1 MILILIFDGF
11 FKNINAAGKVLTEQ
25 TTKLLHTLI
34 TILEAKLFILKIN
47 KVYIYIYIYIYIFKS
62 IVIIITTEDTHRSG
76 GMPHTLFK
84 S

>member
-1 MILILIFDGF
+1 MILILILIFGGF

-47 KVYIYIYIYIYIFKS
+47 KVYIYIYIFKS